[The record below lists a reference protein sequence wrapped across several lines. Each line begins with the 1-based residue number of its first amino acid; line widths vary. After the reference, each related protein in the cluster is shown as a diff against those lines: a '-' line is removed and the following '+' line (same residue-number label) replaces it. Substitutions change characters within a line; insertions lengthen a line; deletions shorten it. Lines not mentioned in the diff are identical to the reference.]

1 MNEAFRIKFFL
12 EQFGIRPL
20 IFAPSLPLDYRQQQ
34 ISKFNLGASDVLVV
48 CSEASQDEAGVIRG
62 IDFENVDVVLN
73 FSFPQTIEDLQHIA
87 GRAGR
92 GTNGQGLCINLII
105 DIDEATCTSSNLKYE
120 YQLQNQLL
128 MECIARKIE
137 FIEQKLDMD
146 KLRTDFGYRVKDIFT
161 QMTDSNIKKYRVE
174 QLKMLAM
181 NSR

>member
-1 MNEAFRIKFFL
+1 M
-12 EQFGIRPL
+12 
-20 IFAPSLPLDYRQQQ
+20 
-34 ISKFNLGASDVLVV
+34 
-48 CSEASQDEAGVIRG
+48 
-62 IDFENVDVVLN
+62 
-73 FSFPQTIEDLQHIA
+73 
-87 GRAGR
+87 
-92 GTNGQGLCINLII
+92 II

-137 FIEQKLDMD
+137 FVEQKLDMD

>member
-1 MNEAFRIKFFL
+1 MC
-12 EQFGIRPL
+12 G
-20 IFAPSLPLDYRQQQ
+20 
-34 ISKFNLGASDVLVV
+34 
-48 CSEASQDEAGVIRG
+48 EASQDEAGVIRG

-92 GTNGQGLCINLII
+92 GTNSQGLCINLII

-137 FIEQKLDMD
+137 FVEQKLDMD